1 MATTNSARRALC
13 IALAFAAAAARAAPP
28 ALQLEAL
35 TWPELR
41 ERVAAGTTIALVPIG
56 GTEQNGVHMALG
68 KHNTRVRLLA
78 ERIAER
84 LGNAIVAP
92 VVAYVPEGSIDPPG
106 GHMRWPG
113 TISIAE
119 SAFESMLEGTARSLQ
134 RAGLT
139 HVVLLGDHG
148 GYRKSLDRVAARL
161 PNVHALPE
169 YYRAA
174 TSDFA
179 QALRARGFS
188 DAEIGRHAG
197 LADTA
202 LMLALDAS
210 LVRVDKLSASRGEG
224 ADGDAR
230 RADATLGRAAV
241 EHLVA
246 VTVAAIRA
254 RAEMRAGKPQSTPT
268 KP

>member
-1 MATTNSARRALC
+1 MTNSLRCALC
-13 IALAFAAAAARAAPP
+13 LVFALLVPVANAASPS
-28 ALQLEAL
+28 LFLEEL

-41 ERVAAGTTIALVPIG
+41 DRVAAGTTIALVPIG

-78 ERIAER
+78 ERIAQQ
-84 LGNAIVAP
+84 LGNAVIAP

-119 SAFESMLEGTARSLQ
+119 SAFESTLEGAARSLQ

-188 DAEIGRHAG
+188 DAETGRHAG

-210 LVRVDKLSASRGEG
+210 LVRTDKLGASRGEG

-254 RAEMRAGKPQSTPT
+254 RAEVRAGKPQSAPT